1 MSSKLRFDERRI
13 PDLASKYADW
23 LAKQPRV
30 LTLEMSLLN
39 RREKVR
45 SRGYLEKA
53 ELREA
58 AEWKASMIAGHIET
72 NSEEYIKEITE
83 FAFRASTERAR
94 IEVLTVLDGVMW
106 PMASVIL
113 HFFHREYYPILDY
126 RALWSVSLRAQLQYN
141 FAFWWDYVQLCRDV
155 AQRNGVTMRTL
166 DRALWQ
172 YYSENSA
179 GKQE

>member
-1 MSSKLRFDERRI
+1 MPPKLRFDERRI
-13 PDLASKYADW
+13 PDLASKYEHW
-23 LAKQPRV
+23 LAEQPRV

-39 RREKVR
+39 RRDQVR

-53 ELREA
+53 DLREGA
-58 AEWKASMIAGHIET
+58 QWKASTSAAHIET

-94 IEVLTVLDGVMW
+94 IEALTVLDGVMW

-113 HFFHREYYPILDY
+113 HFFHRENYPILDY
-126 RALWSVSLRAQLQYN
+126 RALWSVSLKAQLQYD
-141 FAFWWDYVQLCRDV
+141 FAFWWDYVQFCRDV
-155 AQRNGVTMRTL
+155 AQRNGVTMRML

-172 YYSENSA
+172 YYST
-179 GKQE
+179 GKPTKG

>member
-13 PDLASKYADW
+13 PDLASKYGDW
-23 LAKQPRV
+23 LAKQPRA
-30 LTLEMSLLN
+30 LALEMSLLN

-45 SRGYLEKA
+45 SRGYLEKP

-58 AEWKASMIAGHIET
+58 AEWKASTSARHVET

-126 RALWSVSLRAQLQYN
+126 RALWSVSLKVPPQYD
-141 FAFWWDYVQLCRDV
+141 FAFWWDYVQFCRDV

-166 DRALWQ
+166 DRALCQ
-172 YYSENSA
+172 YFSEASA
-179 GKQE
+179 RKQG